1 LKDTK
6 ERILLASLELFARY
20 GYDAASVSRIAEA
33 VGLTKGALYRHFEDK
48 AAILRAILAR
58 MEADDAAFAGR
69 FALPTG
75 EALDSSIERAP
86 SDGTR
91 DSSAKR
97 APSAGTLDSSMERAP
112 SDGTRDSSTERATSD
127 GTLDSSMERAPSDG
141 TRDSSAR
148 RAPSGGTLDSSMER
162 APSDGTRDSSA
173 KRAPSGGTLDSS
185 MERAAQGKTLA
196 PSVETTKIAARVG
209 RFEPTT
215 DASPSTAAGASG
227 RSADA
232 AALVAFARA
241 MFAYW
246 TEDAFA
252 SAFRRMLT
260 VSQYTSPEMRAL
272 YRQYLADGPLAYCED
287 ILKAAGHADARL
299 KALRLFAP
307 MTFLYALYDGEA
319 DHAET
324 LRLAD
329 AHFSSMARELCSGFT
344 IRKEGN
350 SMEYPRSK
358 NYETPEL
365 MAKIMGPNPVKLEEE
380 LMEGCLIP
388 AGSVV
393 CDLGSG
399 QG

>member
-1 LKDTK
+1 MKDTK

-75 EALDSSIERAP
+75 EALDSSVERAPSDGTRDSSTERAP

-97 APSAGTLDSSMERAP
+97 APS
-112 SDGTRDSSTERATSD
+112 DGTRDSSTERA
-127 GTLDSSMERAPSDG
+127 PSD
-141 TRDSSAR
+141 
-148 RAPSGGTLDSSMER
+148 GTLDSSMER

-209 RFEPTT
+209 RFEPPT

-319 DHAET
+319 NHAET

-344 IRKEGN
+344 I
-350 SMEYPRSK
+350 
-358 NYETPEL
+358 
-365 MAKIMGPNPVKLEEE
+365 
-380 LMEGCLIP
+380 
-388 AGSVV
+388 
-393 CDLGSG
+393 
-399 QG
+399 

>member
-1 LKDTK
+1 MKDTK

-69 FALPTG
+69 FALPMG
-75 EALDSSIERAP
+75 EAP
-86 SDGTR
+86 
-91 DSSAKR
+91 
-97 APSAGTLDSSMERAP
+97 
-112 SDGTRDSSTERATSD
+112 DSSTE
-127 GTLDSSMERAPSDG
+127 
-141 TRDSSAR
+141 
-148 RAPSGGTLDSSMER
+148 RAPSGGTLDFSAER
-162 APSDGTRDSSA
+162 D
-173 KRAPSGGTLDSS
+173 
-185 MERAAQGKTLA
+185 
-196 PSVETTKIAARVG
+196 
-209 RFEPTT
+209 
-215 DASPSTAAGASG
+215 
-227 RSADA
+227 ADA

-272 YRQYLADGPLAYCED
+272 YRQYLADEPLAYCED

-344 IRKEGN
+344 
-350 SMEYPRSK
+350 
-358 NYETPEL
+358 
-365 MAKIMGPNPVKLEEE
+365 V
-380 LMEGCLIP
+380 
-388 AGSVV
+388 
-393 CDLGSG
+393 
-399 QG
+399 

>member
-1 LKDTK
+1 MRRGGNRLKDTK
-6 ERILLASLELFARY
+6 ERILLASLELFAQY

-75 EALDSSIERAP
+75 EALDSSV
-86 SDGTR
+86 
-91 DSSAKR
+91 
-97 APSAGTLDSSMERAP
+97 
-112 SDGTRDSSTERATSD
+112 ERATSD
-127 GTLDSSMERAPSDG
+127 GTLDSSMERATSDG
-141 TRDSSAR
+141 TRDSSAK

-209 RFEPTT
+209 RFEPPT

-319 DHAET
+319 NHAET

-344 IRKEGN
+344 
-350 SMEYPRSK
+350 
-358 NYETPEL
+358 
-365 MAKIMGPNPVKLEEE
+365 V
-380 LMEGCLIP
+380 
-388 AGSVV
+388 
-393 CDLGSG
+393 
-399 QG
+399 

>member
-1 LKDTK
+1 
-6 ERILLASLELFARY
+6 
-20 GYDAASVSRIAEA
+20 
-33 VGLTKGALYRHFEDK
+33 
-48 AAILRAILAR
+48 
-58 MEADDAAFAGR
+58 
-69 FALPTG
+69 
-75 EALDSSIERAP
+75 
-86 SDGTR
+86 
-91 DSSAKR
+91 
-97 APSAGTLDSSMERAP
+97 MERA
-112 SDGTRDSSTERATSD
+112 T
-127 GTLDSSMERAPSDG
+127 
-141 TRDSSAR
+141 
-148 RAPSGGTLDSSMER
+148 
-162 APSDGTRDSSA
+162 
-173 KRAPSGGTLDSS
+173 
-185 MERAAQGKTLA
+185 QGETLA

-209 RFEPTT
+209 RFEPPT

-319 DHAET
+319 NHAET

-329 AHFSSMARELCSGFT
+329 AHFSSMAQELCSGFT
-344 IRKEGN
+344 I
-350 SMEYPRSK
+350 
-358 NYETPEL
+358 
-365 MAKIMGPNPVKLEEE
+365 
-380 LMEGCLIP
+380 
-388 AGSVV
+388 
-393 CDLGSG
+393 
-399 QG
+399 

>member
-1 LKDTK
+1 MKDTK

-75 EALDSSIERAP
+75 EALDSSVERAP
-86 SDGTR
+86 
-91 DSSAKR
+91 
-97 APSAGTLDSSMERAP
+97 
-112 SDGTRDSSTERATSD
+112 SD

-141 TRDSSAR
+141 TRDSSAKR
-148 RAPSGGTLDSSMER
+148 APSDGTLDSSMERAPSDGTRDSSMERAPSGGTLDSSMERAPSDGTRDSSMER

-209 RFEPTT
+209 RFEPPT

-344 IRKEGN
+344 I
-350 SMEYPRSK
+350 
-358 NYETPEL
+358 
-365 MAKIMGPNPVKLEEE
+365 
-380 LMEGCLIP
+380 
-388 AGSVV
+388 
-393 CDLGSG
+393 
-399 QG
+399 

>member
-1 LKDTK
+1 MKDTK

-75 EALDSSIERAP
+75 EALDSSVERAP

-97 APSAGTLDSSMERAP
+97 APSDGTRDSSTERAP
-112 SDGTRDSSTERATSD
+112 SDGTRDSSTERAPSD

-141 TRDSSAR
+141 TC
-148 RAPSGGTLDSSMER
+148 
-162 APSDGTRDSSA
+162 DSSA

-209 RFEPTT
+209 RFEPPT

-319 DHAET
+319 NHAET

-344 IRKEGN
+344 I
-350 SMEYPRSK
+350 
-358 NYETPEL
+358 
-365 MAKIMGPNPVKLEEE
+365 
-380 LMEGCLIP
+380 
-388 AGSVV
+388 
-393 CDLGSG
+393 
-399 QG
+399 

>member
-1 LKDTK
+1 MKDTK

-75 EALDSSIERAP
+75 EALNSSVERAT

-97 APSAGTLDSSMERAP
+97 AP
-112 SDGTRDSSTERATSD
+112 SD

-141 TRDSSAR
+141 TRDSSME

-162 APSDGTRDSSA
+162 APSDVTRDSSA

-209 RFEPTT
+209 RFEPPT

-344 IRKEGN
+344 I
-350 SMEYPRSK
+350 
-358 NYETPEL
+358 
-365 MAKIMGPNPVKLEEE
+365 
-380 LMEGCLIP
+380 
-388 AGSVV
+388 
-393 CDLGSG
+393 
-399 QG
+399 

>member
-1 LKDTK
+1 MKDTK

-75 EALDSSIERAP
+75 EPLDSSVERAP

-91 DSSAKR
+91 DSSAK
-97 APSAGTLDSSMERAP
+97 
-112 SDGTRDSSTERATSD
+112 
-127 GTLDSSMERAPSDG
+127 
-141 TRDSSAR
+141 

-173 KRAPSGGTLDSS
+173 KRASSGETLDSSMERAPSDGTRDSSAKRVPSGGTLDSS

-209 RFEPTT
+209 RFEPPT

-319 DHAET
+319 NHAET

-344 IRKEGN
+344 
-350 SMEYPRSK
+350 
-358 NYETPEL
+358 
-365 MAKIMGPNPVKLEEE
+365 V
-380 LMEGCLIP
+380 
-388 AGSVV
+388 
-393 CDLGSG
+393 
-399 QG
+399 

>member
-1 LKDTK
+1 MRRGGNRLKDTK
-6 ERILLASLELFARY
+6 ERILLASLELFAQY

-75 EALDSSIERAP
+75 EALDSSVERAP

-97 APSAGTLDSSMERAP
+97 APSD
-112 SDGTRDSSTERATSD
+112 
-127 GTLDSSMERAPSDG
+127 
-141 TRDSSAR
+141 
-148 RAPSGGTLDSSMER
+148 GTLDSSMER

-173 KRAPSGGTLDSS
+173 KRAPSDGTLDSSMERAASGGTLDSSMERAPSDGTCDSSAKRAPSAGTLDSS

-209 RFEPTT
+209 RFEPPT

-344 IRKEGN
+344 I
-350 SMEYPRSK
+350 
-358 NYETPEL
+358 
-365 MAKIMGPNPVKLEEE
+365 
-380 LMEGCLIP
+380 
-388 AGSVV
+388 
-393 CDLGSG
+393 
-399 QG
+399 

>member
-1 LKDTK
+1 MKDTK

-75 EALDSSIERAP
+75 EALDSSVERA
-86 SDGTR
+86 T
-91 DSSAKR
+91 
-97 APSAGTLDSSMERAP
+97 
-112 SDGTRDSSTERATSD
+112 SDGTRDSSTERAPSD

-141 TRDSSAR
+141 TRDSSAKR
-148 RAPSGGTLDSSMER
+148 T
-162 APSDGTRDSSA
+162 PSD
-173 KRAPSGGTLDSS
+173 GTLDSS

-209 RFEPTT
+209 RFEPPT

-319 DHAET
+319 NHAET

-344 IRKEGN
+344 I
-350 SMEYPRSK
+350 
-358 NYETPEL
+358 
-365 MAKIMGPNPVKLEEE
+365 
-380 LMEGCLIP
+380 
-388 AGSVV
+388 
-393 CDLGSG
+393 
-399 QG
+399 

>member
-1 LKDTK
+1 MKDTK

-75 EALDSSIERAP
+75 EPPDSSVERAP

-97 APSAGTLDSSMERAP
+97 APSG
-112 SDGTRDSSTERATSD
+112 

-141 TRDSSAR
+141 TRDSSAK
-148 RAPSGGTLDSSMER
+148 RAPSDGTLDSSAKRAPSDGTRDSSAKRAPSDGTLDSSAKRAPSDGTRDSSAKRAPSDGTRDSSTERAPSDGTLDSSMER

-209 RFEPTT
+209 RFEPPT

-319 DHAET
+319 NHAET

-344 IRKEGN
+344 I
-350 SMEYPRSK
+350 
-358 NYETPEL
+358 
-365 MAKIMGPNPVKLEEE
+365 
-380 LMEGCLIP
+380 
-388 AGSVV
+388 
-393 CDLGSG
+393 
-399 QG
+399 

>member
-1 LKDTK
+1 MKDTK
-6 ERILLASLELFARY
+6 ERILLASLELFAQY
-20 GYDAASVSRIAEA
+20 GYDATSVSRIAEA

-75 EALDSSIERAP
+75 EPLDSSVERA
-86 SDGTR
+86 
-91 DSSAKR
+91 A
-97 APSAGTLDSSMERAP
+97 
-112 SDGTRDSSTERATSD
+112 SDGTRDSSTERA
-127 GTLDSSMERAPSDG
+127 PSD
-141 TRDSSAR
+141 
-148 RAPSGGTLDSSMER
+148 GTLDSSMER

-209 RFEPTT
+209 RFEPPT

-319 DHAET
+319 NHAET

-344 IRKEGN
+344 I
-350 SMEYPRSK
+350 
-358 NYETPEL
+358 
-365 MAKIMGPNPVKLEEE
+365 
-380 LMEGCLIP
+380 
-388 AGSVV
+388 
-393 CDLGSG
+393 
-399 QG
+399 

>member
-75 EALDSSIERAP
+75 EALDSSVERAP

-91 DSSAKR
+91 DSSAK
-97 APSAGTLDSSMERAP
+97 
-112 SDGTRDSSTERATSD
+112 
-127 GTLDSSMERAPSDG
+127 
-141 TRDSSAR
+141 

-173 KRAPSGGTLDSS
+173 KRAPSDGTLDSS

-209 RFEPTT
+209 RFEPPT

-319 DHAET
+319 NHAET

-344 IRKEGN
+344 I
-350 SMEYPRSK
+350 
-358 NYETPEL
+358 
-365 MAKIMGPNPVKLEEE
+365 
-380 LMEGCLIP
+380 
-388 AGSVV
+388 
-393 CDLGSG
+393 
-399 QG
+399 

>member
-1 LKDTK
+1 MKDTK
-6 ERILLASLELFARY
+6 ERILLASLELFAQY
-20 GYDAASVSRIAEA
+20 GYDATSVSRIAEA

-75 EALDSSIERAP
+75 EPLDSSVERAA

-91 DSSAKR
+91 DSS
-97 APSAGTLDSSMERAP
+97 TERAP
-112 SDGTRDSSTERATSD
+112 SDGTRDSSTERAPSG

-141 TRDSSAR
+141 TRDSSAK

-209 RFEPTT
+209 RFEPPT

-319 DHAET
+319 NHAET

-344 IRKEGN
+344 I
-350 SMEYPRSK
+350 
-358 NYETPEL
+358 
-365 MAKIMGPNPVKLEEE
+365 
-380 LMEGCLIP
+380 
-388 AGSVV
+388 
-393 CDLGSG
+393 
-399 QG
+399 

>member
-1 LKDTK
+1 MKDTK
-6 ERILLASLELFARY
+6 ERILLASLELFAQY

-75 EALDSSIERAP
+75 EALDSSVERAT

-91 DSSAKR
+91 DSSTER
-97 APSAGTLDSSMERAP
+97 APSDGTLDSSMERAP
-112 SDGTRDSSTERATSD
+112 SDGTRDSSTERAPSGETLDSSMERATSDGTRDSSTERAPSD
-127 GTLDSSMERAPSDG
+127 GTLDSSMERAPSGG
-141 TRDSSAR
+141 TLDSSME
-148 RAPSGGTLDSSMER
+148 RAASDGTLDSSMER

-209 RFEPTT
+209 RFEPPT

-307 MTFLYALYDGEA
+307 MTFLYALYDDEA
-319 DHAET
+319 NHAET

-344 IRKEGN
+344 I
-350 SMEYPRSK
+350 
-358 NYETPEL
+358 
-365 MAKIMGPNPVKLEEE
+365 
-380 LMEGCLIP
+380 
-388 AGSVV
+388 
-393 CDLGSG
+393 
-399 QG
+399 

>member
-1 LKDTK
+1 MKDTK
-6 ERILLASLELFARY
+6 ERILLASLELFAQY

-75 EALDSSIERAP
+75 EPLDSSVERAP

-97 APSAGTLDSSMERAP
+97 APSGGTLDSSMERAP
-112 SDGTRDSSTERATSD
+112 SDGTRDSSTERAPSD

-141 TRDSSAR
+141 TRDSSTE

-209 RFEPTT
+209 RFEPPT

-319 DHAET
+319 NHAET

-344 IRKEGN
+344 I
-350 SMEYPRSK
+350 
-358 NYETPEL
+358 
-365 MAKIMGPNPVKLEEE
+365 
-380 LMEGCLIP
+380 
-388 AGSVV
+388 
-393 CDLGSG
+393 
-399 QG
+399 

>member
-1 LKDTK
+1 MKDTK

-75 EALDSSIERAP
+75 EALDSSV
-86 SDGTR
+86 
-91 DSSAKR
+91 
-97 APSAGTLDSSMERAP
+97 ERAP
-112 SDGTRDSSTERATSD
+112 SDGTRDSSTERA
-127 GTLDSSMERAPSDG
+127 PSD
-141 TRDSSAR
+141 
-148 RAPSGGTLDSSMER
+148 GTLDSSMER

-185 MERAAQGKTLA
+185 MERAAQGETLA
-196 PSVETTKIAARVG
+196 PSVETTKIAARDG
-209 RFEPTT
+209 RFEPPT

-324 LRLAD
+324 LRLAN

-344 IRKEGN
+344 I
-350 SMEYPRSK
+350 
-358 NYETPEL
+358 
-365 MAKIMGPNPVKLEEE
+365 
-380 LMEGCLIP
+380 
-388 AGSVV
+388 
-393 CDLGSG
+393 
-399 QG
+399 

>member
-1 LKDTK
+1 MKDTK

-75 EALDSSIERAP
+75 EALDSSV
-86 SDGTR
+86 
-91 DSSAKR
+91 
-97 APSAGTLDSSMERAP
+97 ERAP
-112 SDGTRDSSTERATSD
+112 SDGTRDSSTERA
-127 GTLDSSMERAPSDG
+127 PSDG
-141 TRDSSAR
+141 TRDSSAK

-173 KRAPSGGTLDSS
+173 KRAPSDGTLDSSMERAPSDGTRDSSTARATSDGTLDSS

-209 RFEPTT
+209 RFEPLT

-344 IRKEGN
+344 I
-350 SMEYPRSK
+350 
-358 NYETPEL
+358 
-365 MAKIMGPNPVKLEEE
+365 
-380 LMEGCLIP
+380 
-388 AGSVV
+388 
-393 CDLGSG
+393 
-399 QG
+399 

>member
-1 LKDTK
+1 MKDTK

-75 EALDSSIERAP
+75 EAPDSSVERAPSDGTRDSSTERAPSDGTRDSSMERAP

-97 APSAGTLDSSMERAP
+97 APSDGTLDSSMERAP
-112 SDGTRDSSTERATSD
+112 SDGTRDSSTERA
-127 GTLDSSMERAPSDG
+127 PSD
-141 TRDSSAR
+141 
-148 RAPSGGTLDSSMER
+148 
-162 APSDGTRDSSA
+162 
-173 KRAPSGGTLDSS
+173 GTLDSS

-209 RFEPTT
+209 RFEPPT

-344 IRKEGN
+344 I
-350 SMEYPRSK
+350 
-358 NYETPEL
+358 
-365 MAKIMGPNPVKLEEE
+365 
-380 LMEGCLIP
+380 
-388 AGSVV
+388 
-393 CDLGSG
+393 
-399 QG
+399 

>member
-1 LKDTK
+1 MKDTK

-75 EALDSSIERAP
+75 EAPDSSV
-86 SDGTR
+86 
-91 DSSAKR
+91 
-97 APSAGTLDSSMERAP
+97 ERAP
-112 SDGTRDSSTERATSD
+112 SDGTRDSSTERAPSD
-127 GTLDSSMERAPSDG
+127 GTRDSSMERAPSDG
-141 TRDSSAR
+141 ARDSSTE
-148 RAPSGGTLDSSMER
+148 RAPSAGTLDSSMER

-209 RFEPTT
+209 RFEPPT

-344 IRKEGN
+344 I
-350 SMEYPRSK
+350 
-358 NYETPEL
+358 
-365 MAKIMGPNPVKLEEE
+365 
-380 LMEGCLIP
+380 
-388 AGSVV
+388 
-393 CDLGSG
+393 
-399 QG
+399 

>member
-1 LKDTK
+1 MKDTK
-6 ERILLASLELFARY
+6 ERILLASLELFAQY
-20 GYDAASVSRIAEA
+20 GYDATSVSRIAEA

-75 EALDSSIERAP
+75 EALDSSV
-86 SDGTR
+86 
-91 DSSAKR
+91 
-97 APSAGTLDSSMERAP
+97 ERAP
-112 SDGTRDSSTERATSD
+112 SDGTRDSSTERA
-127 GTLDSSMERAPSDG
+127 PSD
-141 TRDSSAR
+141 
-148 RAPSGGTLDSSMER
+148 GTLDSSMER

-173 KRAPSGGTLDSS
+173 KRAPSDGTLDSS

-209 RFEPTT
+209 RFEPPT

-319 DHAET
+319 NHAET

-344 IRKEGN
+344 I
-350 SMEYPRSK
+350 
-358 NYETPEL
+358 
-365 MAKIMGPNPVKLEEE
+365 
-380 LMEGCLIP
+380 
-388 AGSVV
+388 
-393 CDLGSG
+393 
-399 QG
+399 

>member
-1 LKDTK
+1 MKDTK

-75 EALDSSIERAP
+75 EALDSSVERAP

-91 DSSAKR
+91 DSSTER
-97 APSAGTLDSSMERAP
+97 APSGGTLDSSMERAP
-112 SDGTRDSSTERATSD
+112 SDGTRDSS
-127 GTLDSSMERAPSDG
+127 MERAASDG
-141 TRDSSAR
+141 TRDSS
-148 RAPSGGTLDSSMER
+148 MEC

-209 RFEPTT
+209 RFEPPT

-324 LRLAD
+324 LQLAD

-344 IRKEGN
+344 I
-350 SMEYPRSK
+350 
-358 NYETPEL
+358 
-365 MAKIMGPNPVKLEEE
+365 
-380 LMEGCLIP
+380 
-388 AGSVV
+388 
-393 CDLGSG
+393 
-399 QG
+399 

>member
-1 LKDTK
+1 
-6 ERILLASLELFARY
+6 
-20 GYDAASVSRIAEA
+20 
-33 VGLTKGALYRHFEDK
+33 
-48 AAILRAILAR
+48 
-58 MEADDAAFAGR
+58 
-69 FALPTG
+69 
-75 EALDSSIERAP
+75 
-86 SDGTR
+86 
-91 DSSAKR
+91 
-97 APSAGTLDSSMERAP
+97 
-112 SDGTRDSSTERATSD
+112 
-127 GTLDSSMERAPSDG
+127 
-141 TRDSSAR
+141 
-148 RAPSGGTLDSSMER
+148 
-162 APSDGTRDSSA
+162 
-173 KRAPSGGTLDSS
+173 

-209 RFEPTT
+209 RFEPPT

-241 MFAYW
+241 IFAYW

-329 AHFSSMARELCSGFT
+329 AHFSSMAQELCSGFT
-344 IRKEGN
+344 I
-350 SMEYPRSK
+350 
-358 NYETPEL
+358 
-365 MAKIMGPNPVKLEEE
+365 
-380 LMEGCLIP
+380 
-388 AGSVV
+388 
-393 CDLGSG
+393 
-399 QG
+399 

>member
-1 LKDTK
+1 MRRGGNRLKDTK

-75 EALDSSIERAP
+75 EALDSSVERAP

-91 DSSAKR
+91 DSSAKC
-97 APSAGTLDSSMERAP
+97 AP
-112 SDGTRDSSTERATSD
+112 SD
-127 GTLDSSMERAPSDG
+127 
-141 TRDSSAR
+141 
-148 RAPSGGTLDSSMER
+148 GTLDSSMER

-173 KRAPSGGTLDSS
+173 KRAPSDGTLDSS

-209 RFEPTT
+209 RFEPPT

-319 DHAET
+319 NHAET

-344 IRKEGN
+344 I
-350 SMEYPRSK
+350 
-358 NYETPEL
+358 
-365 MAKIMGPNPVKLEEE
+365 
-380 LMEGCLIP
+380 
-388 AGSVV
+388 
-393 CDLGSG
+393 
-399 QG
+399 

>member
-1 LKDTK
+1 MKDTK

-75 EALDSSIERAP
+75 EALDSSVERAT

-91 DSSAKR
+91 DSSTER
-97 APSAGTLDSSMERAP
+97 APSDGTLDSSMERAP
-112 SDGTRDSSTERATSD
+112 SDGTRDSSTERAPSD
-127 GTLDSSMERAPSDG
+127 GTLDSSMERATSDG
-141 TRDSSAR
+141 TRDSS
-148 RAPSGGTLDSSMER
+148 TER
-162 APSDGTRDSSA
+162 APSD
-173 KRAPSGGTLDSS
+173 GTLDSS

-209 RFEPTT
+209 RFEPPT

-232 AALVAFARA
+232 AVLVAFARA

-344 IRKEGN
+344 I
-350 SMEYPRSK
+350 
-358 NYETPEL
+358 
-365 MAKIMGPNPVKLEEE
+365 
-380 LMEGCLIP
+380 
-388 AGSVV
+388 
-393 CDLGSG
+393 
-399 QG
+399 

>member
-1 LKDTK
+1 MRRGGNRLKDTK

-75 EALDSSIERAP
+75 EALDSSV
-86 SDGTR
+86 
-91 DSSAKR
+91 
-97 APSAGTLDSSMERAP
+97 
-112 SDGTRDSSTERATSD
+112 
-127 GTLDSSMERAPSDG
+127 
-141 TRDSSAR
+141 
-148 RAPSGGTLDSSMER
+148 ER

-209 RFEPTT
+209 RFEPPT

-319 DHAET
+319 NHAET

-344 IRKEGN
+344 I
-350 SMEYPRSK
+350 
-358 NYETPEL
+358 
-365 MAKIMGPNPVKLEEE
+365 
-380 LMEGCLIP
+380 
-388 AGSVV
+388 
-393 CDLGSG
+393 
-399 QG
+399 

>member
-1 LKDTK
+1 MKDTK

-75 EALDSSIERAP
+75 EALDSSVERAT

-91 DSSAKR
+91 
-97 APSAGTLDSSMERAP
+97 DSSMERAP
-112 SDGTRDSSTERATSD
+112 SDGTRDSS
-127 GTLDSSMERAPSDG
+127 MERAPSDG
-141 TRDSSAR
+141 TLDSSTE
-148 RAPSGGTLDSSMER
+148 RATSDGTLDSSMER

-209 RFEPTT
+209 RFEPPT

-307 MTFLYALYDGEA
+307 MTFLYALYDGDA

-344 IRKEGN
+344 I
-350 SMEYPRSK
+350 
-358 NYETPEL
+358 
-365 MAKIMGPNPVKLEEE
+365 
-380 LMEGCLIP
+380 
-388 AGSVV
+388 
-393 CDLGSG
+393 
-399 QG
+399 

>member
-1 LKDTK
+1 MKDTK

-75 EALDSSIERAP
+75 EALDSSVERAT

-91 DSSAKR
+91 
-97 APSAGTLDSSMERAP
+97 DSSMERAP
-112 SDGTRDSSTERATSD
+112 SD
-127 GTLDSSMERAPSDG
+127 
-141 TRDSSAR
+141 
-148 RAPSGGTLDSSMER
+148 GTLDSSMER

-209 RFEPTT
+209 RFEPPT

-227 RSADA
+227 RSAGA

-319 DHAET
+319 NHAET

-329 AHFSSMARELCSGFT
+329 AHFSSMARELRSGFT
-344 IRKEGN
+344 I
-350 SMEYPRSK
+350 
-358 NYETPEL
+358 
-365 MAKIMGPNPVKLEEE
+365 
-380 LMEGCLIP
+380 
-388 AGSVV
+388 
-393 CDLGSG
+393 
-399 QG
+399 

>member
-1 LKDTK
+1 MRRGGSLLKDTK

-75 EALDSSIERAP
+75 EAPDSSAEHAP
-86 SDGTR
+86 SDE
-91 DSSAKR
+91 
-97 APSAGTLDSSMERAP
+97 TLDSSAETPERAA
-112 SDGTRDSSTERATSD
+112 RAE
-127 GTLDSSMERAPSDG
+127 TLA
-141 TRDSSAR
+141 SSAET
-148 RAPSGGTLDSSMER
+148 P
-162 APSDGTRDSSA
+162 
-173 KRAPSGGTLDSS
+173 
-185 MERAAQGKTLA
+185 ERAAQG
-196 PSVETTKIAARVG
+196 
-209 RFEPTT
+209 
-215 DASPSTAAGASG
+215 DST
-227 RSADA
+227 DA

-260 VSQYTSPEMRAL
+260 VSQYTNPEMRAL
-272 YRQYLADGPLAYCED
+272 YRQYLADGPLSYCED

-299 KALRLFAP
+299 KALKLFAP

-329 AHFSSMARELCSGFT
+329 AHFSSMARELCSGNGFT
-344 IRKEGN
+344 
-350 SMEYPRSK
+350 
-358 NYETPEL
+358 
-365 MAKIMGPNPVKLEEE
+365 V
-380 LMEGCLIP
+380 
-388 AGSVV
+388 
-393 CDLGSG
+393 
-399 QG
+399 

>member
-1 LKDTK
+1 MKDTK

-75 EALDSSIERAP
+75 EAPDSSVERAT

-91 DSSAKR
+91 DSSTER
-97 APSAGTLDSSMERAP
+97 APSDGTLDSSMERAP
-112 SDGTRDSSTERATSD
+112 SDGTRDSSTE
-127 GTLDSSMERAPSDG
+127 
-141 TRDSSAR
+141 
-148 RAPSGGTLDSSMER
+148 
-162 APSDGTRDSSA
+162 
-173 KRAPSGGTLDSS
+173 RAPSGGTLDSS

-209 RFEPTT
+209 RFEPPT

-344 IRKEGN
+344 I
-350 SMEYPRSK
+350 
-358 NYETPEL
+358 
-365 MAKIMGPNPVKLEEE
+365 
-380 LMEGCLIP
+380 
-388 AGSVV
+388 
-393 CDLGSG
+393 
-399 QG
+399 

>member
-1 LKDTK
+1 MKDTK

-20 GYDAASVSRIAEA
+20 GYDATSVSRIAEA

-75 EALDSSIERAP
+75 EALDSSVERAP

-91 DSSAKR
+91 DSSAK
-97 APSAGTLDSSMERAP
+97 
-112 SDGTRDSSTERATSD
+112 
-127 GTLDSSMERAPSDG
+127 
-141 TRDSSAR
+141 

-209 RFEPTT
+209 RFEPPT

-319 DHAET
+319 NHAET

-344 IRKEGN
+344 
-350 SMEYPRSK
+350 
-358 NYETPEL
+358 
-365 MAKIMGPNPVKLEEE
+365 V
-380 LMEGCLIP
+380 
-388 AGSVV
+388 
-393 CDLGSG
+393 
-399 QG
+399 

>member
-1 LKDTK
+1 MKDTK
-6 ERILLASLELFARY
+6 ERILLASLELFAQY
-20 GYDAASVSRIAEA
+20 GYDATSVSRIAEA

-75 EALDSSIERAP
+75 EPLDSSVERA
-86 SDGTR
+86 
-91 DSSAKR
+91 A
-97 APSAGTLDSSMERAP
+97 
-112 SDGTRDSSTERATSD
+112 SDGTRDSSTERAPSD

-141 TRDSSAR
+141 TRDSSAKR
-148 RAPSGGTLDSSMER
+148 APSGETLDSSMERATSVGTRDSSTERAPSDGTLDSTMERAPSDGTLDSSMERAPSDGTRDSSAKRAPSGGTLDSSMER

-209 RFEPTT
+209 RFEPPT

-344 IRKEGN
+344 I
-350 SMEYPRSK
+350 
-358 NYETPEL
+358 
-365 MAKIMGPNPVKLEEE
+365 
-380 LMEGCLIP
+380 
-388 AGSVV
+388 
-393 CDLGSG
+393 
-399 QG
+399 

>member
-1 LKDTK
+1 MKDTK

-75 EALDSSIERAP
+75 EALDSSVERA
-86 SDGTR
+86 T
-91 DSSAKR
+91 
-97 APSAGTLDSSMERAP
+97 
-112 SDGTRDSSTERATSD
+112 SDGTRDSSTERA
-127 GTLDSSMERAPSDG
+127 PSD
-141 TRDSSAR
+141 
-148 RAPSGGTLDSSMER
+148 GTLDSSMER

-185 MERAAQGKTLA
+185 MERAPSDGTRDSSAKRTPSDGTLDSSMERAAQGKTLA

-209 RFEPTT
+209 RFEPPT

-307 MTFLYALYDGEA
+307 MTFLYALYDSEA

-344 IRKEGN
+344 I
-350 SMEYPRSK
+350 
-358 NYETPEL
+358 
-365 MAKIMGPNPVKLEEE
+365 
-380 LMEGCLIP
+380 
-388 AGSVV
+388 
-393 CDLGSG
+393 
-399 QG
+399 

>member
-1 LKDTK
+1 MKDTK
-6 ERILLASLELFARY
+6 ERILLASLELFAQY
-20 GYDAASVSRIAEA
+20 GYNAASVSRIAEA

-75 EALDSSIERAP
+75 EALDSSVERAP

-91 DSSAKR
+91 DSSTER
-97 APSAGTLDSSMERAP
+97 APSDGTLDSSMERAP
-112 SDGTRDSSTERATSD
+112 SDGTRDSSTERA
-127 GTLDSSMERAPSDG
+127 PSD
-141 TRDSSAR
+141 
-148 RAPSGGTLDSSMER
+148 
-162 APSDGTRDSSA
+162 
-173 KRAPSGGTLDSS
+173 GTLDSS

-209 RFEPTT
+209 RFEPPT

-344 IRKEGN
+344 I
-350 SMEYPRSK
+350 
-358 NYETPEL
+358 
-365 MAKIMGPNPVKLEEE
+365 
-380 LMEGCLIP
+380 
-388 AGSVV
+388 
-393 CDLGSG
+393 
-399 QG
+399 

>member
-1 LKDTK
+1 MKDTK

-75 EALDSSIERAP
+75 EPLDSSVERAP

-97 APSAGTLDSSMERAP
+97 APSGGTLDSSMERAASDGTRASSAKRAPSGGTLDSSMERAP
-112 SDGTRDSSTERATSD
+112 SDGTRDSSTERAPSD
-127 GTLDSSMERAPSDG
+127 GTLDSSMERA
-141 TRDSSAR
+141 T
-148 RAPSGGTLDSSMER
+148 
-162 APSDGTRDSSA
+162 SDGTRDSSA

-209 RFEPTT
+209 RFEPPT

-344 IRKEGN
+344 I
-350 SMEYPRSK
+350 
-358 NYETPEL
+358 
-365 MAKIMGPNPVKLEEE
+365 
-380 LMEGCLIP
+380 
-388 AGSVV
+388 
-393 CDLGSG
+393 
-399 QG
+399 

>member
-1 LKDTK
+1 MKDTK

-75 EALDSSIERAP
+75 EAPDSSVERATSDGTRDSSTERAPSDGTLDSSMKRAP

-97 APSAGTLDSSMERAP
+97 APSGGTLDSSMERAP
-112 SDGTRDSSTERATSD
+112 SDGTR
-127 GTLDSSMERAPSDG
+127 
-141 TRDSSAR
+141 
-148 RAPSGGTLDSSMER
+148 DSSMER

-209 RFEPTT
+209 RFEPPT

-272 YRQYLADGPLAYCED
+272 YWQYLADGPLAYCED

-329 AHFSSMARELCSGFT
+329 AHFSSMAQELCSGFT
-344 IRKEGN
+344 I
-350 SMEYPRSK
+350 
-358 NYETPEL
+358 
-365 MAKIMGPNPVKLEEE
+365 
-380 LMEGCLIP
+380 
-388 AGSVV
+388 
-393 CDLGSG
+393 
-399 QG
+399 

>member
-1 LKDTK
+1 MKDTK

-75 EALDSSIERAP
+75 EALDSSVERAP

-97 APSAGTLDSSMERAP
+97 APSG
-112 SDGTRDSSTERATSD
+112 

-141 TRDSSAR
+141 TRDSSAK
-148 RAPSGGTLDSSMER
+148 RAPSGGTLDSSMERAPSDGTRDSSMERAPSDGTLDSSMER

-209 RFEPTT
+209 RFEPPT

-319 DHAET
+319 NHAET

-344 IRKEGN
+344 I
-350 SMEYPRSK
+350 
-358 NYETPEL
+358 
-365 MAKIMGPNPVKLEEE
+365 
-380 LMEGCLIP
+380 
-388 AGSVV
+388 
-393 CDLGSG
+393 
-399 QG
+399 

>member
-1 LKDTK
+1 MKDTK
-6 ERILLASLELFARY
+6 ERILLASLELFAQY

-75 EALDSSIERAP
+75 EAPDSSV
-86 SDGTR
+86 
-91 DSSAKR
+91 
-97 APSAGTLDSSMERAP
+97 ERAP
-112 SDGTRDSSTERATSD
+112 SDGTRDSSTERA
-127 GTLDSSMERAPSDG
+127 PSDG
-141 TRDSSAR
+141 TR
-148 RAPSGGTLDSSMER
+148 DSSMER

-173 KRAPSGGTLDSS
+173 KRAPSGGTLDSSMERATSDGTRDSSTERAPSDGTLDSS

-209 RFEPTT
+209 RFEPPT

-329 AHFSSMARELCSGFT
+329 AHFSSMAQELCSGFT
-344 IRKEGN
+344 I
-350 SMEYPRSK
+350 
-358 NYETPEL
+358 
-365 MAKIMGPNPVKLEEE
+365 
-380 LMEGCLIP
+380 
-388 AGSVV
+388 
-393 CDLGSG
+393 
-399 QG
+399 

>member
-1 LKDTK
+1 MRRGGNRLKDTK

-75 EALDSSIERAP
+75 EAPDSSVERAP
-86 SDGTR
+86 SD
-91 DSSAKR
+91 
-97 APSAGTLDSSMERAP
+97 
-112 SDGTRDSSTERATSD
+112 
-127 GTLDSSMERAPSDG
+127 
-141 TRDSSAR
+141 
-148 RAPSGGTLDSSMER
+148 
-162 APSDGTRDSSA
+162 
-173 KRAPSGGTLDSS
+173 GTLDSS

-209 RFEPTT
+209 RFEPPT
-215 DASPSTAAGASG
+215 DTSPSTAAGASG

-260 VSQYTSPEMRAL
+260 VSQYTNPEMRAL

-319 DHAET
+319 NHAET

-344 IRKEGN
+344 I
-350 SMEYPRSK
+350 
-358 NYETPEL
+358 
-365 MAKIMGPNPVKLEEE
+365 
-380 LMEGCLIP
+380 
-388 AGSVV
+388 
-393 CDLGSG
+393 
-399 QG
+399 